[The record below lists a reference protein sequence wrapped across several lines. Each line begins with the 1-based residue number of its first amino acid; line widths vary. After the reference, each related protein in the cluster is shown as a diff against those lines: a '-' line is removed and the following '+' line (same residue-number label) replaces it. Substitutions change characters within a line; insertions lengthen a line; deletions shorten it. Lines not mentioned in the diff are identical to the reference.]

1 VGANR
6 INIFDRPTVD
16 PARTTLNQQYAKA
29 RRRGTDMRDK
39 FTQSE
44 DEFGVAYISGVEEKN
59 RRLQILLSEL
69 LQKNHEL
76 RLEVA
81 HLHGE
86 D

>member
-1 VGANR
+1 M
-6 INIFDRPTVD
+6 
-16 PARTTLNQQYAKA
+16 Q
-29 RRRGTDMRDK
+29 DK
-39 FTQSE
+39 CTQSE
-44 DEFGVAYISGVEEKN
+44 DEFGVVHISGVEEKN

-81 HLHGE
+81 HLHCE

>member
-1 VGANR
+1 M
-6 INIFDRPTVD
+6 
-16 PARTTLNQQYAKA
+16 Q
-29 RRRGTDMRDK
+29 DK

-44 DEFGVAYISGVEEKN
+44 DEFGVAHISGVEEKN

-69 LQKNHEL
+69 LQTNHEL

>member
-1 VGANR
+1 MQ
-6 INIFDRPTVD
+6 DR
-16 PARTTLNQQYAKA
+16 
-29 RRRGTDMRDK
+29 

-44 DEFGVAYISGVEEKN
+44 DKLGAAHISGVEETN

-76 RLEVA
+76 RLKVA

>member
-1 VGANR
+1 M
-6 INIFDRPTVD
+6 
-16 PARTTLNQQYAKA
+16 Q
-29 RRRGTDMRDK
+29 DM

-44 DEFGVAYISGVEEKN
+44 DEYRGVQISGVEEENK
-59 RRLQILLSEL
+59 RLQILLSEL

-76 RLEVA
+76 RLKVA

>member
-1 VGANR
+1 M
-6 INIFDRPTVD
+6 
-16 PARTTLNQQYAKA
+16 Q
-29 RRRGTDMRDK
+29 DK

-44 DEFGVAYISGVEEKN
+44 DEFGAVHISGVEEAN
-59 RRLQILLSEL
+59 RHLQILLSEL

-76 RLEVA
+76 RLKVA

>member
-1 VGANR
+1 M
-6 INIFDRPTVD
+6 
-16 PARTTLNQQYAKA
+16 Q
-29 RRRGTDMRDK
+29 DK
-39 FTQSE
+39 FMQSE
-44 DEFGVAYISGVEEKN
+44 DDFGSAHISGVEAAN

>member
-1 VGANR
+1 LDFFPGAR
-6 INIFDRPTVD
+6 SDYAKLTVE
-16 PARTTLNQQYAKA
+16 KA
-29 RRRGTDMRDK
+29 RRRDTDMRDK

-44 DEFGVAYISGVEEKN
+44 DEFGVAHISGVQETN
-59 RRLQILLSEL
+59 RHLQILLSEL

>member
-1 VGANR
+1 M
-6 INIFDRPTVD
+6 
-16 PARTTLNQQYAKA
+16 K
-29 RRRGTDMRDK
+29 DK

-44 DEFGVAYISGVEEKN
+44 DEFRAARISGVEETN
-59 RRLQILLSEL
+59 RHLQILLSEL

-76 RLEVA
+76 RVEVA

>member
-1 VGANR
+1 VSVNK
-6 INIFDRPTVD
+6 I
-16 PARTTLNQQYAKA
+16 KA
-29 RRRGTDMRDK
+29 RRDTDMQAK

-44 DEFGVAYISGVEEKN
+44 DEFGAAHISGVEEKN

>member
-1 VGANR
+1 MANDKDAYFSLFGDLADTVKYGPHLGCLMR
-6 INIFDRPTVD
+6 I
-16 PARTTLNQQYAKA
+16 
-29 RRRGTDMRDK
+29 
-39 FTQSE
+39 
-44 DEFGVAYISGVEEKN
+44 GVANISGVEEKN

-76 RLEVA
+76 HLEVA

>member
-1 VGANR
+1 M
-6 INIFDRPTVD
+6 
-16 PARTTLNQQYAKA
+16 Q
-29 RRRGTDMRDK
+29 DK

-44 DEFGVAYISGVEEKN
+44 NEFGVAHISGVEETN
-59 RRLQILLSEL
+59 RHLQILLSEL

-81 HLHGE
+81 QLHGG

>member
-1 VGANR
+1 M
-6 INIFDRPTVD
+6 
-16 PARTTLNQQYAKA
+16 Q
-29 RRRGTDMRDK
+29 DK

-44 DEFGVAYISGVEEKN
+44 NEFGGIHISGVEETN

-76 RLEVA
+76 RLEVS

>member
-1 VGANR
+1 
-6 INIFDRPTVD
+6 
-16 PARTTLNQQYAKA
+16 
-29 RRRGTDMRDK
+29 MK

-44 DEFGVAYISGVEEKN
+44 DEFRADHISGMEETN
-59 RRLQILLSEL
+59 RHLQILLSEL

-76 RLEVA
+76 RVEVA

>member
-1 VGANR
+1 M
-6 INIFDRPTVD
+6 
-16 PARTTLNQQYAKA
+16 Q
-29 RRRGTDMRDK
+29 DK

-44 DEFGVAYISGVEEKN
+44 DEFGVAHISGVKEKN
-59 RRLQILLSEL
+59 SRLQILLSEL
-69 LQKNHEL
+69 LPKNHEL

>member
-1 VGANR
+1 MTASSYLPR
-6 INIFDRPTVD
+6 S
-16 PARTTLNQQYAKA
+16 L
-29 RRRGTDMRDK
+29 GTPK

-44 DEFGVAYISGVEEKN
+44 DEFGAAHISGVEETN
-59 RRLQILLSEL
+59 RHLQILLSEL

-81 HLHGE
+81 QLHGG

>member
-1 VGANR
+1 MQN
-6 INIFDRPTVD
+6 
-16 PARTTLNQQYAKA
+16 
-29 RRRGTDMRDK
+29 K
-39 FTQSE
+39 FMQSE
-44 DEFGVAYISGVEEKN
+44 DDFGSARISGVEEAN